1 MVVADM
7 PLTQNAA
14 RKPLYIALIALIMVI
29 AIGIA
34 LALTQ
39 PWRAF
44 TSSSVDEAFP
54 STGDAVATAPGDE
67 TVTVG
72 ESTDLAAV
80 DTVKPVKPVKVKRGQ
95 VISLDHD
102 TSGTAFIAELPD
114 GSRVL
119 RLEDLA
125 SLDGPDLKVVLTP
138 AVGDYSTLGDTGYVT
153 LGELKATHGNQNY
166 TIPADL
172 DLNTA
177 NSVVIWCERF
187 SSAFGAAELTV
198 I

>member
-1 MVVADM
+1 M
-7 PLTQNAA
+7 PPKNSVN
-14 RKPLYIALIALIMVI
+14 RKPLYMAVIALIMVI
-29 AIGIA
+29 TIAVA

-44 TSSSVDEAFP
+44 TSSTVDEAFP
-54 STGDAVATAPGDE
+54 SVAHSRSEGAGGSPASAVVPSAGATEAVEPGEPVELRTGE
-67 TVTVG
+67 F
-72 ESTDLAAV
+72 
-80 DTVKPVKPVKVKRGQ
+80 
-95 VISLDHD
+95 ISLDHE
-102 TSGTAFIAELPD
+102 TSGSALIAELPD

-138 AVGDYSTLGDTGYVT
+138 AAGDYGDLGTTGYTTLGA
-153 LGELKATHGNQNY
+153 LKATHGNQNY

-172 DLNTA
+172 DLEEM

-187 SSAFGAAELTV
+187 SSAFGAAQLSGN
-198 I
+198 